1 MMLVSWYMIYRTL
14 TTGPNA
20 NAGIACHFTILNA
33 GATLLIVSLEALLPT
48 IKKRTSCFIQFLIA
62 SLLRINMTRHHHHH
76 CSCKYTYNKKKM
88 WELNWWKST
97 QLYMCVCVVHKEMNS
112 LMHVH
117 FIRKAHCCYYYFYK
131 TRHK

>member
-62 SLLRINMTRHHHHH
+62 SLLRINMTRHHHH
-76 CSCKYTYNKKKM
+76 CSCKYTYNKKKC
-88 WELNWWKST
+88 ED
-97 QLYMCVCVVHKEMNS
+97 
-112 LMHVH
+112 
-117 FIRKAHCCYYYFYK
+117 
-131 TRHK
+131 

>member
-1 MMLVSWYMIYRTL
+1 MLVSWYMIYRTL

-33 GATLLIVSLEALLPT
+33 GATLFIVSLEALLPT

-62 SLLRINMTRHHHHH
+62 SPLRINMTRHHHH
-76 CSCKYTYNKKKM
+76 CGCKYTYNKKNVRI
-88 WELNWWKST
+88 ELMKINT
-97 QLYMCVCVVHKEMNS
+97 TLYVCVCKEMNS